1 MIGSRVLGL
10 QMVFTNYPLIYVLLK
25 YFRLW
30 YYTHWSHRI
39 GLLKNLIRRTL
50 EPRPFP
56 RRILACYPS
65 CQALVQAPLLGRFGQ
80 HRSQLA
86 FRTLESGDLVHA
98 IIADFSTSIEG
109 HHRYPSGEY
118 HPRSSQT
125 KHRPG
130 LFILSHVPFLF
141 WSFISNLFIR
151 GANTVHSRCIRANWD
166 FISNA
171 LFCYKSYCIVHM

>member
-30 YYTHWSHRI
+30 YYTHALFSSDRI
-39 GLLKNLIRRTL
+39 TEKPNKTNLGV
-50 EPRPFP
+50 EAVP

-65 CQALVQAPLLGRFGQ
+65 YQALVQAPLLGRFGQ

-98 IIADFSTSIEG
+98 IIADLSTSIEG
-109 HHRYPSGEY
+109 HHRYPSGKKAT
-118 HPRSSQT
+118 HPANI
-125 KHRPG
+125 
-130 LFILSHVPFLF
+130 ILARLKQSIDPDFLSYLTCPSYF
-141 WSFISNLFIR
+141 D
-151 GANTVHSRCIRANWD
+151 HS
-166 FISNA
+166 
-171 LFCYKSYCIVHM
+171 

>member
-30 YYTHWSHRI
+30 YYTHCSHRTGPRI
-39 GLLKNLIRRTL
+39 TEKPNKTNLGV
-50 EPRPFP
+50 EAVP

-65 CQALVQAPLLGRFGQ
+65 YQALVQAPLLGRFGQ

-86 FRTLESGDLVHA
+86 FRTLESGDFVHA

-109 HHRYPSGEY
+109 HHRYPSGKKAT
-118 HPRSSQT
+118 HPANI
-125 KHRPG
+125 
-130 LFILSHVPFLF
+130 ILARLKQSIDPDFLSYLTCPSYF
-141 WSFISNLFIR
+141 D
-151 GANTVHSRCIRANWD
+151 HS
-166 FISNA
+166 
-171 LFCYKSYCIVHM
+171 

>member
-1 MIGSRVLGL
+1 MVLHTL
-10 QMVFTNYPLIYVLLK
+10 FSSDRITEKPNKTNLGV
-25 YFRLW
+25 
-30 YYTHWSHRI
+30 
-39 GLLKNLIRRTL
+39 
-50 EPRPFP
+50 EAVP

-65 CQALVQAPLLGRFGQ
+65 YQALVQAPLLGRFGQ

-98 IIADFSTSIEG
+98 IIADLSGRPYINRRPPPLPIRQKS
-109 HHRYPSGEY
+109 YPSGEY

>member
-30 YYTHWSHRI
+30 YYTHCSHRT
-39 GLLKNLIRRTL
+39 GFEKPNKTNLGVDAV
-50 EPRPFP
+50 P

-65 CQALVQAPLLGRFGQ
+65 YQALVQAPLLGRFGQ

-98 IIADFSTSIEG
+98 IIADLGGRTSIEG
-109 HHRYPSGEY
+109 HHRYPSTIN
-118 HPRSSQT
+118 RT
-125 KHRPG
+125 
-130 LFILSHVPFLF
+130 
-141 WSFISNLFIR
+141 
-151 GANTVHSRCIRANWD
+151 A
-166 FISNA
+166 
-171 LFCYKSYCIVHM
+171 

>member
-30 YYTHWSHRI
+30 YYTHCSHRI

-65 CQALVQAPLLGRFGQ
+65 YQALVQAPLLGRFGQ

-98 IIADFSTSIEG
+98 IIADFSTSTEG
-109 HHRYPSGEY
+109 HHRYPSGKKAT
-118 HPRSSQT
+118 HPANI
-125 KHRPG
+125 
-130 LFILSHVPFLF
+130 ILARLKQSIDPDFLSYLTCPSYF
-141 WSFISNLFIR
+141 D
-151 GANTVHSRCIRANWD
+151 HS
-166 FISNA
+166 
-171 LFCYKSYCIVHM
+171 